1 MSDQIDILLPERGDI
16 AEDARNSWLVR
27 STQADPDHPADISKG
42 TIPYLVGEV
51 AADVL
56 LPFYSNHDKIER
68 SFVVRGMTGERL
80 ERYAKERLPLN
91 DDGTVRLPATGGSGY
106 MEATKIATGGA
117 YIAEG
122 TVLRHRPSSTVVL
135 VAVSDTYQDGDPIPI
150 VCETTGPDTNLDA
163 LEQLVFDSPPPGV
176 STTATILEQNDGT
189 GTLVGLTGGRD
200 EETDEELQDRVIDAQ
215 SNPPAAGNAAEIV
228 SEVQRT
234 PAVPVQ
240 KAFLI
245 PAWFG
250 SGSACVAFTLRP
262 DASATRI
269 PNSTQRGLV
278 AAHLTQF
285 PTDFNITIA
294 TVLAQTVSV
303 MLGVTWISGANG
315 WTDLTPWPEY
325 VAGDPVVVD
334 NAVTITTGAFRAT
347 TGTATHTPQVG
358 QTIAL
363 FSLSEK
369 KFKRKRI
376 ASVSVVVANESW
388 DLTFSADNGASD
400 TYVPEDGDIISPWSP
415 SLNRL
420 PAEIASYFTTLGPG
434 EQFASFP
441 DPGGR
446 QRRWPISPESWPHVI
461 ANEGLVT
468 ATKASGAI
476 ADVEVLT
483 PSTPYTT
490 TVGTPGVSV
499 YLLQLGDLAVFP
511 QT

>member
-1 MSDQIDILLPERGDI
+1 VSDQIDILLPTRDDI
-16 AEDARNSWLVR
+16 AEDARHSWLVR
-27 STQADPDHPADISKG
+27 SMQADPDHPADISKG
-42 TIPYLVGEV
+42 SLPYLVGEV

-80 ERYAKERLPLN
+80 ERYAKERLSLN
-91 DDGTVRLPATGGSGY
+91 EDGSVKLPATGGSGY

-117 YIAEG
+117 YMASG
-122 TVLRHRPSSTVVL
+122 TVVRHRPTGTIIT

-150 VCETTGPDTNLDA
+150 VATTTGPDTNIDYD
-163 LEQLVFDSPPPGV
+163 EQLFFDSPPPGV
-176 STTATILEQNDGT
+176 SQTATILSQNDGT

-200 EETDEELQDRVIDAQ
+200 EETDEELQDRVIEAQ
-215 SNPPAAGNAAEIV
+215 SNPPAAGNSAEIV
-228 SEVQRT
+228 QVAQAT

-240 KAFLI
+240 KAFVI

-250 SGSACVAFTLRP
+250 AGSACIAFTLRP
-262 DASATRI
+262 DANATRL

-278 AAHLTQF
+278 AAHLTSF
-285 PTDFNITIA
+285 PTDFNLSIA
-294 TVLAQTVSV
+294 AVLGQTVEV

-315 WTDLTPWPEY
+315 WTDITPWPEHIPN
-325 VAGDPVVVD
+325 DPVVVD
-334 NAVTITTGAFRAT
+334 GAASITTGAFRVT
-347 TGTATHTPQVG
+347 TGTNTMTPEIG
-358 QTIAL
+358 QTIAV

-376 ASVSVVVANESW
+376 SAVSTVVASRSW
-388 DLTFSADNGASD
+388 TLTFSSDNGASD

-415 SLNRL
+415 SINRI
-420 PAEIASYFTTLGPG
+420 PEQIVSYFHTLGPG

-446 QRRWPISPESWPHVI
+446 QRRWPLSPEEWPSVI

-476 ADVEVLT
+476 ADVEVLA